1 MKKINSNRIALI
13 DADVLVYKIGSKL
26 EQPIDWGNDFWT
38 LHCDFNEVKS
48 NFKLEIDKIKQEL
61 DLKDCWLYLSCPT
74 EEGFRRALNSTYKA
88 NRKGNRKP
96 VCYSRIREW
105 LSKDAWI
112 FPKLEAD
119 DAIGIAA
126 TEHKNTII
134 VSIDKD
140 FRTIPNVP
148 IYNPDTKETN
158 TYTPKES
165 FMFFMCQVL
174 AGDAVDG
181 YSGCPGIGMKTAEK
195 ILKGCKTQ
203 KEMWKTVV
211 ETYIKKGLSEDDA
224 LLNARM
230 AFILR
235 KGYYNTNTGD
245 IKLWMPKK

>member
-1 MKKINSNRIALI
+1 MIRKWLI
-13 DADVLVYKIGSKL
+13 MDDAIIL
-26 EQPIDWGNDFWT
+26 
-38 LHCDFNEVKS
+38 
-48 NFKLEIDKIKQEL
+48 
-61 DLKDCWLYLSCPT
+61 
-74 EEGFRRALNSTYKA
+74 
-88 NRKGNRKP
+88 
-96 VCYSRIREW
+96 
-105 LSKDAWI
+105 
-112 FPKLEAD
+112 PKLEAD
-119 DAIGIAA
+119 DAIGIEA
-126 TEHKNTII
+126 TTNPDSII

-148 IYNPDTKETN
+148 VYNPNTRETFL
-158 TYTPKES
+158 YSAKDS

-174 AGDAVDG
+174 AGDTVDG